1 MFTFLIITSFGM
13 GKHIDEKYISILL
26 KCTTL
31 ILSMIYAFV
40 VVFAFKEFFST
51 FVAALLVLI
60 FVATF
65 LLPPIL
71 FDRIRCCKA
80 IMLYMGALLV
90 YVSMIPLYMIVFQ
103 LYSYANLHDVTWG
116 NRGASKDKDI

>member
-1 MFTFLIITSFGM
+1 
-13 GKHIDEKYISILL
+13 
-26 KCTTL
+26 
-31 ILSMIYAFV
+31 MIYAFV